1 MKNIELEHCI
11 FSDDGEVEIEGV
23 GKISN
28 EEMEHIVAYWLEI
41 TSDNSECTAPADE
54 PPTPKL
60 CRLCDRAE
68 IICNMYCSRKE
79 GCDSDTDLFEPA

>member
-28 EEMEHIVAYWLEI
+28 KEMEHIVAYWLEI
-41 TSDNSECTAPADE
+41 TSDNSDSAVTPAASKK
-54 PPTPKL
+54 PPPKL
-60 CRLCDRAE
+60 AKPTSS
-68 IICNMYCSRKE
+68 NRKRCTLLV
-79 GCDSDTDLFEPA
+79 GLNAK